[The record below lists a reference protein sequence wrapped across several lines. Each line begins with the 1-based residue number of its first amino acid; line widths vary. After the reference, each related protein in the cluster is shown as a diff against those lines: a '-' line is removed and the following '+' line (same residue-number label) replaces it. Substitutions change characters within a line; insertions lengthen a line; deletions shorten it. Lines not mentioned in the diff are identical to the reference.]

1 MNEEERGEGTGRR
14 IKVDWRKLKVE
25 KADERKGER
34 VGGIGR
40 DL

>member
-1 MNEEERGEGTGRR
+1 MKKKGGEGTGRR

-40 DL
+40 NL